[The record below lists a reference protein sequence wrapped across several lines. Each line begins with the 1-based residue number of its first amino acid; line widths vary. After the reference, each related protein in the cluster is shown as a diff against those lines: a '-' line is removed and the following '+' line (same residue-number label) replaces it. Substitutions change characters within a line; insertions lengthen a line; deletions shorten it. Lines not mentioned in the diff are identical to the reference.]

1 MSSIKRKYISKRTNE
16 PKVYIYTKNQD
27 TPAKIKRDHLIR
39 FIQLHQDELNA
50 IPKKKDKI
58 QYIQDNID
66 DTYSYSDSMIYRHI
80 SKSSS
85 QESLDSQD

>member
-1 MSSIKRKYISKRTNE
+1 MSNLVRKYTTKSGE
-16 PKVYIYTKNQD
+16 VKVYTYTKNQD

-39 FIQLHQDELNA
+39 FIQLHQEELNE

-66 DTYSYSDSMIYRHI
+66 DTYDYSFSMIYRHI

>member
-1 MSSIKRKYISKRTNE
+1 MPELKRKYTTKSGE
-16 PKVYIYTKNQD
+16 VKVYTYNKTVD

-39 FIQLHQDELNA
+39 FIQIHQDELNE
-50 IPKKKDKI
+50 ISKKKDKI

-85 QESLDSQD
+85 QESLDSQE